1 MSEQCRLFIQLVSMI
16 SLKQIKECDIQMVS
30 KNLSIST
37 CPIEEV
43 IEAPPPPRELR
54 IDIRMVFRFFCML
67 DSVFFRKP

>member
-1 MSEQCRLFIQLVSMI
+1 MI

-43 IEAPPPPRELR
+43 FEAPPPPREFR
-54 IDIRMVFRFFCML
+54 IDIRMVLKISISFHSEF
-67 DSVFFRKP
+67 SVLSETIKARMCLKD